1 MNKTR
6 SIRNSFT
13 KIVPSEILSLVR
25 GIKKILR
32 SRRPKLKEFPPMVM
46 LETTTRC
53 NLACN
58 HCPNSVLSKDKEWVG
73 DMDINLYRKLID
85 EIAQEK
91 PTTVVRPFDSGE
103 PLLRKDMEE
112 MIEYAKNKGIQYV
125 SINTNG
131 VLLNET
137 RSKKLLKSGLDHIE
151 ISVDAISSET
161 FKKIKNVDLYKRVK
175 ENILRLIQLRNK
187 IRPEFII
194 SVSFVKQR
202 DNAQE
207 SENFYQYWKNKVNRV
222 YIRNYH
228 RHANLVE
235 DLGLEESKKTA
246 KHKIRRRHPCPYLW
260 NRIIVQ
266 HDGRVRFCENDW
278 KAEHA
283 LGNAWT
289 QSLKEIWNSDA
300 YRKLR
305 ESHLRGTFDHP
316 FCRDCP
322 DWPAIK

>member
-1 MNKTR
+1 MKFVQPL
-6 SIRNSFT
+6 IRLLEKSAPP
-13 KIVPSEILSLVR
+13 KILTFLKK
-25 GIKKILR
+25 IKKNFR
-32 SRRPKLKEFPPMVM
+32 NKRHKLTDFPPMVM

-73 DMDINLYRKLID
+73 DMDIKLYRNLID
-85 EIAQEK
+85 EITQED
-91 PTTVVRPFDSGE
+91 PATVVRPFDSGE

-112 MIEYAKNKGIQYV
+112 MIEYAKDKGIHYV

-131 VLLNET
+131 VLLNEN

-151 ISVDAISSET
+151 ISVDAVSGET
-161 FKKIKNVDLYKRVK
+161 FKKIKNVDLYERVK
-175 ENILRLIQLRNK
+175 ENILRLIQLRDDF
-187 IRPEFII
+187 RPDFII

-207 SENFYQYWKNKVNRV
+207 ADAFYVYWRDKVDRV
-222 YIRNYH
+222 YIRKYH

-235 DLGLEESKKTA
+235 DLGSEDDRKTG
-246 KHKIRRRHPCPYLW
+246 KHKIRKRHPCPYLW
-260 NRIIVQ
+260 DRIIIQ

-283 LGNAWT
+283 LGNAWKQT
-289 QSLKEIWNSDA
+289 LKEIWTSDA

-305 ESHLRGTFDHP
+305 ESHLKGTFDHP